1 MQLPEVSEVI
11 EAVTRVARKPPS
23 TPVPAA
29 QVRSPSTARSS
40 TGTLDIKIDSRVEF
54 VLK

>member
-1 MQLPEVSEVI
+1 MI
-11 EAVTRVARKPPS
+11 EAVTRVARQPPS

-40 TGTLDIKIDSRVEF
+40 TGTLDIKIGSVVTIVFKSRLERH
-54 VLK
+54 

>member
-11 EAVTRVARKPPS
+11 EAVTRVARQPPS

-29 QVRSPSTARSS
+29 QVWSPSTAKSS
-40 TGTLDIKIDSRVEF
+40 AGTLDIKIGSLVEF
-54 VLK
+54 IIK